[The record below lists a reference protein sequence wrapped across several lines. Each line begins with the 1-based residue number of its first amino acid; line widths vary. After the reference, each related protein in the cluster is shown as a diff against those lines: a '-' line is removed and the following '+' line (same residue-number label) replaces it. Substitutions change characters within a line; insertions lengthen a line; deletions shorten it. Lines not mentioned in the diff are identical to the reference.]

1 MFAAA
6 CTLMM
11 SACTPKKLTFLRSKV
26 KEEKTEVKE
35 KNDIIYLKKKKKG
48 EKKLAFIQWKWFHL
62 HAAAA
67 LVNS

>member
-1 MFAAA
+1 
-6 CTLMM
+6 MM

-35 KNDIIYLKKKKKG
+35 KNDIIYLKKKKKRR
-48 EKKLAFIQWKWFHL
+48 KKQIAFIQWKWFHL

>member
-1 MFAAA
+1 
-6 CTLMM
+6 MM

-48 EKKLAFIQWKWFHL
+48 EKKKSHLYNGNGFISMLQQH
-62 HAAAA
+62 
-67 LVNS
+67 